1 MLNLK
6 QNKGITLV
14 ALTVMIIV
22 ISILAGISITQGT
35 GLIEK
40 TKLEN
45 YKTNMITIKAKSKV
59 YAEEISAEIWDVS
72 DKESKRAELYLEK
85 YKMEKMS
92 DDADIVSK
100 VNENINSGNGCECYK
115 MTKEALKQMGL
126 EDISNDANDG
136 DYVVIYNKDSY
147 KNIEVMYVLGIRYK
161 GSIYYTLSSLQEL
174 EQE

>member
-6 QNKGITLV
+6 QNKGITLT
-14 ALTVMIIV
+14 ALIVMIIV
-22 ISILAGISITQGT
+22 ISILAGVSITQGT

-59 YAEEISAEIWDVS
+59 YAEEISAELWDVS
-72 DKESKRAELYLEK
+72 DKETKKAELY
-85 YKMEKMS
+85 
-92 DDADIVSK
+92 IVSK
-100 VNENINSGNGCECYK
+100 VNENINFGNGCECYK

-126 EDISNDANDG
+126 EDISNDASDG

-147 KNIEVMYVLGIRYK
+147 KNIEIMYVPGIRYK

>member
-115 MTKEALKQMGL
+115 ITKEALKQMGL
-126 EDISNDANDG
+126 EDISNDASDG
-136 DYVVIYNKDSY
+136 DYVVIYNKDGY
-147 KNIEVMYVLGIRYK
+147 KNIEVMYVPGIRYK
-161 GSIYYTLSSLQEL
+161 GSIYYTLSSLQ
-174 EQE
+174 